1 MADLHKHDKHGH
13 DHDHDHHVHDE
24 NCGHG
29 QDHDQ
34 HQGHAHGHTN
44 VHVHVHDENCSHE
57 HEHDHVHDEN
67 CGCGHDHG
75 ELYADPNETPS
86 VFSHTLPYSFK
97 GEVQGSKLEAALNN
111 SLEKLKGWAAE
122 NKYLIGHIKLFADG
136 GNDASLWLSTTGKNI
151 NKQSSPQWESSSL
164 KGCTLHLTA
173 IIFGTDLNA
182 LTKVI
187 EEYLSSELKELI

>member
-1 MADLHKHDKHGH
+1 MTNLHKQDEHEHEH
-13 DHDHDHHVHDE
+13 EHHVHDE
-24 NCGHG
+24 NCGH
-29 QDHDQ
+29 DHD
-34 HQGHAHGHTN
+34 HGHTN
-44 VHVHVHDENCSHE
+44 VHVHVHDENCGCSHE
-57 HEHDHVHDEN
+57 HGHDHVHDEN
-67 CGCGHDHG
+67 CGHDHG

-97 GEVQGSKLEAALNN
+97 GEVPGSKLEAAFNN

-173 IIFGTDLNA
+173 IIFGTGLNA

-187 EEYLSSELKELI
+187 EEYLYSELKELI